1 MPLSERGRDLQTV
14 SARLMASS
22 SDDVG
27 SEKERFEVQ
36 HLALARW
43 PTPGTQRARK
53 LWQAELE
60 FVQSLANPE
69 YLHCAPTR
77 SPRALATPPSPKHH

>member
-1 MPLSERGRDLQTV
+1 
-14 SARLMASS
+14 MASS

-77 SPRALATPPSPKHH
+77 SPRALATPPPPPSIISVPLRACRPGTESLP